1 MSDKIPGATP
11 RHPDLAESGDALIQ
25 DAWDR
30 ESLYD
35 LSVIAKEA
43 LRLLRA
49 ARLSEIAPKSAGMC
63 MYCGNVF
70 HAKDTSEPE
79 VARVYAE
86 ALAHDQVCPH
96 NPLVKKLADL
106 SASRCVVGQKEL
118 VRSAREREHEMR
130 CGNGNQFDA
139 DMIGLLASELEKRI

>member
-1 MSDKIPGATP
+1 MTERSDAPPLCPYCDEYQMPPEWVRDKEE
-11 RHPDLAESGDALIQ
+11 LA
-25 DAWDR
+25 
-30 ESLYD
+30 
-35 LSVIAKEA
+35 K
-43 LRLLRA
+43 LRA
-49 ARLSEIAPKSAGMC
+49 QVSEIAPKSAGMC

-70 HAKDTSEPE
+70 HAKDTSAPE

-130 CGNGNQFDA
+130 CENGNQFDA